1 MLGFSCAFA
10 TPARAA
16 EDLAIS
22 KAHFTSAQ
30 SCASSSCH
38 GGGAG
43 HNESLIFER
52 KDKHAVA
59 AGILGKGTSLRIAEA
74 LGITGDPGQ
83 AAQCTVCHSP
93 MQAVAPERMMKGIAP
108 DRGVSCESCHG
119 AAEQWLR
126 FHTRKDVTYPQILAL
141 GLRDMNDLHGRANVC
156 VACHLNL
163 DEPLRKAGHPELH
176 FEFDSQS
183 LAEPPHYKDARPSLG
198 PRSWLTGQA
207 VALRE
212 LSWKLETQRDEELT
226 ARWRALVWMLRK
238 MESGRKELADGGDFS
253 ATKNAA
259 DRLARAASRT
269 VWTKGQVMALLK
281 EFAAAHAEFGDEKI
295 GKTDHRRRAEVLMP
309 GIDRLWAAWKKEGG
323 AVSPEFD
330 PALDAAFKLARE
342 QEDFEP
348 LKFAVALQELE
359 KVLTQIPK
367 S

>member
-1 MLGFSCAFA
+1 MATRACAA
-10 TPARAA
+10 D
-16 EDLAIS
+16 ELAIS
-22 KAHFTSAQ
+22 KAHFTGAQ

-74 LGITGDPGQ
+74 LGIKGDPSL

-93 MQAVAPERMMKGIAP
+93 MQAVAPERMMKGVTA

-126 FHTRKDVTYPQILAL
+126 FHTRKDVTYPQILAV

-163 DEPLRKAGHPELH
+163 DEPLRKAGHPELF

-212 LSWKLETQRDEELT
+212 MSWKLEAQRDEDLA
-226 ARWRALVWMLRK
+226 ARWKAMVWMLRK
-238 MESGRKELADGGDFS
+238 MESGRKELPDGGDFT

-269 VWTKGQVMALLK
+269 VWTKNQVMALLK
-281 EFAAAHAEFGDEKI
+281 EYAAAHAEFGDEKI
-295 GKTDHRRRAEVLMP
+295 AKTDHRRRAEVLMP
-309 GIDRLWAAWKKEGG
+309 AIDRLWAAWKNEGG
-323 AVSPEFD
+323 TVPPEFE

-348 LKFAVALQELE
+348 VKFAAALLELE
-359 KVLTQIPK
+359 KALGR
-367 S
+367 